1 MSLQTADV
9 VICGAG
15 IAGISAAYYLTRDS
29 TVRDVLLVDEGA
41 PLSLTSD
48 KSTECYRNWWPGPG
62 DAMVSMMNRSI
73 DILEGL
79 ADESGNIFHL
89 NRRGYLFA
97 TANPERINDFRA
109 QAEEAASFGAGALRV
124 HNSLSQGSTYTPAP
138 TEGYRNHLVGADL
151 ITDPDLI
158 RTHFPYLAKDTVAVI
173 HPRRCG
179 WFSAQQLGMFMLEC
193 ARQNGARFIQGRV
206 DAVHVSGGRVA
217 GVEIAGESG
226 SQVIST
232 RHFINAAGPHL
243 KPVGRLIDVDLPVF
257 SELHAKISIRD
268 HMEVFP
274 REAPLLIWS
283 DPQVLAWTEEEREIL
298 AEAEDTRFMLDPFPQ
313 GVHARA
319 EGPADSPIVLILWTY
334 HTDPVPPTFPI
345 EVDPFY
351 PEIALRGLAKMLPAL
366 EVYFERPPK
375 PYIDGG
381 YYTKTEENRPLIG
394 PLPVEGAWVMGALS
408 GFGLMASPAC
418 GELLSKH
425 IAGTDLPHYAPWFQL
440 SRYEDS
446 EYQELLKSWEQTGQ
460 L

>member
-1 MSLQTADV
+1 MSSQTADV

-29 TVRDVLLVDEGA
+29 AVRDVLLVDEGA

-73 DILEGL
+73 DILDHL
-79 ADESGNIFHL
+79 AEESGNIFHL

-97 TANPERINDFRA
+97 TANPERVKDFRA
-109 QAEEAASFGAGALRV
+109 QAEEAASFGAGPLRV
-124 HNSLSQGSTYTPAP
+124 HDGLLQGSTYSPAP
-138 TEGYRNHLVGADL
+138 AQGYRNQPTGADL
-151 ITDPDLI
+151 ITAPHLI
-158 RTHFPYLAKDTVAVI
+158 HAHFPYLAEDTVAVI

-179 WFSAQQLGMFMLEC
+179 WFSAQQLGMYMLER
-193 ARQNGARFIQGRV
+193 ARQSGARLIQGRV
-206 DAVHVSGGRVA
+206 DAVQVSGGRVA

-226 SQVIST
+226 KQVIST

-243 KPVGRLIDVDLPVF
+243 KSVGRMIDVDLPVF

-268 HMEVFP
+268 HMGVFP

-283 DPQVLAWTEEEREIL
+283 DPQGLTWTEEEREML
-298 AEAEDTRFMLDPFPQ
+298 SDSADTRFMLDHFPQ

-334 HTDPVPPTFPI
+334 HADPVPPTFPI

-351 PEIALRGLAKMLPAL
+351 PEIALRGLARMLPAL
-366 EVYFERPPK
+366 EVYFERSPK
-375 PYIDGG
+375 PFIDGG
-381 YYTKTEENRPLIG
+381 YYTKTEENRPLVG
-394 PLPVEGAWVMGALS
+394 PLPVEGAWVIGALS

-425 IAGTDLPHYAPWFQL
+425 ITGSDLPLYAPWFQL
-440 SRYEDS
+440 SRYADT
-446 EYQELLKSWEQTGQ
+446 EYQEMLKSWEQTGQ